1 MRNIG
6 LDLLKVFS
14 CVGVIALHSSITG
27 FTLDNFNI
35 SAYIYYLG
43 TYFIPLF
50 FMVNGYFLLNKR
62 DLSMVN

>member
-27 FTLDNFNI
+27 FTLDN
-35 SAYIYYLG
+35 
-43 TYFIPLF
+43 
-50 FMVNGYFLLNKR
+50 
-62 DLSMVN
+62 